1 MVVTGEKTMKFEIM
15 IGILFDLLSN
25 KSVTAKRLAYKYEV
39 SLRSI
44 YRYVNSLSLA
54 GVPIY
59 TNRGKGGGFALVDTY
74 KLSSTFMTV
83 EEFERTISA
92 MSAFADGITDKV
104 LESAISKLKASVKNE
119 FNSFNVSG
127 GSLIIDGGS
136 WGDSLGYKTKLSV
149 VQQSINSQN
158 QLLIKYHDR
167 NGEIT
172 ERVIDPHVIVFK
184 QGLWYVFA
192 YCNLRKEFR
201 LFKTG
206 RIQSASLLKTKFV
219 RQNVDKLDVP
229 LDYWNTIKEV
239 TPVTLKLD
247 KSIVS
252 DVEEWLGIDTIEIID
267 GEFFA
272 NAKLPIDNGLI
283 SKILGFG
290 SGIAVISPENLKES
304 VINKAQEIISTYK
317 K

>member
-1 MVVTGEKTMKFEIM
+1 MKFEIM
-15 IGILFDLLSN
+15 LGILFDLLS
-25 KSVTAKRLAYKYEV
+25 KRCVTAKYLASKYEV

-44 YRYVNSLSLA
+44 YRYVNSLELA

-83 EEFERTISA
+83 DEFERAINA
-92 MSAFADGITDKV
+92 MSAIADGITDKV
-104 LESAISKLKASVKNE
+104 LESAINKLKASVKNE
-119 FNSFNVSG
+119 YNSFNVNS
-127 GSLIIDGGS
+127 GSLIIDGGT
-136 WGDSLGYKTKLSV
+136 WGDSLGYKSKLLII
-149 VQQSINSQN
+149 QKSIESAT

-172 ERVIDPHVIVFK
+172 ERVIEPHVIVFK

-206 RIQSASLLKTKFV
+206 RIHSATLLKTKFIK
-219 RQNVDKLDVP
+219 QNVDKLDIP
-229 LDYWNTIKEV
+229 LDYWNTVKESEEV
-239 TPVTLKLD
+239 VLKID
-247 KSIVS
+247 KSVIS
-252 DVEEWLGIDTIEIID
+252 DVEEWLGIETIESVN

-272 NAKLPIDNGLI
+272 NVKLPVDNGLV
-283 SKILGFG
+283 SKILGYG
-290 SGIAVISPENLKES
+290 DGIKVVEPVHLKEKVLS
-304 VINKAQEIISTYK
+304 KALAVVNLYKNKQ
-317 K
+317 

>member
-1 MVVTGEKTMKFEIM
+1 MKFEIM
-15 IGILFDLLSN
+15 LGILFDLLSN
-25 KSVTAKRLAYKYEV
+25 KCVTAKKLAYKYEV

-44 YRYVNSLSLA
+44 YRYISSLELA

-83 EEFERTISA
+83 DEFESAINA
-92 MSAFADGITDKV
+92 MSAIADGITDKV
-104 LESAISKLKASVKNE
+104 LESAIAKLKASVKNE
-119 FNSFNVSG
+119 YNSFNVSG

-136 WGDSLGYKTKLSV
+136 WGDSLGYKTKLLV
-149 VQQSINSQN
+149 VQQSIESSK

-172 ERVIDPHVIVFK
+172 ERIIEPHVIVFK

-206 RIQSASLLKTKFV
+206 RIHSATILKTKFV
-219 RQNVDKLDVP
+219 KQNVDKLDVP
-229 LDYWNTIKEV
+229 LDYWNTVKEV
-239 TPVTLKLD
+239 TPVTLKID
-247 KSIVS
+247 KSVVS
-252 DVEEWLGIDTIEIID
+252 DVEEWLGIDTIESIN

-272 NAKLPIDNGLI
+272 NAKLPIDNGLV

-290 SGIAVISPENLKES
+290 NGITVVSPENLKQS
-304 VINKAQEIISTYK
+304 VIKKAQEIISIYK
-317 K
+317 N

>member
-1 MVVTGEKTMKFEIM
+1 MKFEIM
-15 IGILFDLLSN
+15 LGILFDLLS
-25 KSVTAKRLAYKYEV
+25 KRCVTAKYLASKYEV

-44 YRYVNSLSLA
+44 YRYVNSLELA

-83 EEFERTISA
+83 DEFERAINA
-92 MSAFADGITDKV
+92 MSAIADGITDKV
-104 LESAISKLKASVKNE
+104 LESAINKLKASVKNE
-119 FNSFNVSG
+119 YNSFNVNS
-127 GSLIIDGGS
+127 GSLIIDGGT
-136 WGDSLGYKTKLSV
+136 WGDSLGYKSKLLII
-149 VQQSINSQN
+149 QKSIESAT

-172 ERVIDPHVIVFK
+172 ERVIEPHVIVFK

-206 RIQSASLLKTKFV
+206 RIHSATLLKTKFIK
-219 RQNVDKLDVP
+219 QNVDKLDIP
-229 LDYWNTIKEV
+229 LDYWNTVKESEEV
-239 TPVTLKLD
+239 VLKID
-247 KSIVS
+247 KSVIS
-252 DVEEWLGIDTIEIID
+252 DVEEWLGIETIESVN

-272 NAKLPIDNGLI
+272 NVMLPVDNGLV
-283 SKILGFG
+283 SKILGYG
-290 SGIAVISPENLKES
+290 DGIKVVEPVHLKEKVLS
-304 VINKAQEIISTYK
+304 KALAVVNLYK

>member
-1 MVVTGEKTMKFEIM
+1 MKFEIM
-15 IGILFDLLSN
+15 LGILFDLLS
-25 KSVTAKRLAYKYEV
+25 KRCVTAKYLASKYEV

-44 YRYVNSLSLA
+44 YRYVNSLGLA

-83 EEFERTISA
+83 DEFERAINA
-92 MSAFADGITDKV
+92 MSAIADGISDKV
-104 LESAISKLKASVKNE
+104 LESAINKLKASVKNE
-119 FNSFNVSG
+119 YNSFNVNS
-127 GSLIIDGGS
+127 GSLIIDGGT
-136 WGDSLGYKTKLSV
+136 WGDSLGYKSKLLII
-149 VQQSINSQN
+149 QKSIEGST

-172 ERVIDPHVIVFK
+172 ERIIEPHVIVFK

-192 YCNLRKEFR
+192 FCNLRKEFR

-206 RIQSASLLKTKFV
+206 RIHSATLLKTKFIK
-219 RQNVDKLDVP
+219 QSVDKLDIP
-229 LDYWNTIKEV
+229 LDYWNTVKEAEDV
-239 TPVTLKLD
+239 VLKID
-247 KSIVS
+247 KSVIS
-252 DVEEWLGIDTIEIID
+252 DVEEWLGIETIESVN

-272 NAKLPIDNGLI
+272 NAKLPVDNGLV

-290 SGIAVISPENLKES
+290 DGVKVIEPISLKEKVLS
-304 VINKAQEIISTYK
+304 KALAVVNLYK
-317 K
+317 

>member
-1 MVVTGEKTMKFEIM
+1 MKFEIM
-15 IGILFDLLSN
+15 LGILFDLLSN
-25 KSVTAKRLAYKYEV
+25 KCVTAKYLAYKYEV

-44 YRYVNSLSLA
+44 YRYVNSLELA

-83 EEFERTISA
+83 DEFERAINA
-92 MSAFADGITDKV
+92 MSAIADGITDKV
-104 LESAISKLKASVKNE
+104 LESAINKLKASVKNE
-119 FNSFNVSG
+119 YNSFNING

-136 WGDSLGYKTKLSV
+136 WGDSLGYKSKLVV
-149 VQQSINSQN
+149 VQKSIEGCN

-172 ERVIDPHVIVFK
+172 ERVIEPHVIVFK

-206 RIQSASLLKTKFV
+206 RIHSATLLKTKFI

-229 LDYWNTIKEV
+229 LDYWNTVKEV
-239 TPVTLKLD
+239 TDVTLKVD
-247 KSIVS
+247 KSVLS
-252 DVEEWLGIDTIEIID
+252 DVEEWLGIETIETIND
-267 GEFFA
+267 EFYA
-272 NAKLPIDNGLI
+272 KAKLPIDNGLV

-290 SGIAVISPENLKES
+290 NGVKVVSPEILK
-304 VINKAQEIISTYK
+304 NKVLSTAKEIVSAYDK
-317 K
+317 

>member
-1 MVVTGEKTMKFEIM
+1 MKFEIM
-15 IGILFDLLSN
+15 LGILFDLLSN
-25 KSVTAKRLAYKYEV
+25 KNVTAKKLAYKYEV

-44 YRYVNSLSLA
+44 YRYITSLELA

-83 EEFERTISA
+83 DEFESAINA
-92 MSAFADGITDKV
+92 MSAIADGITDKT
-104 LESAISKLKASVKNE
+104 LESAITKLKASVKNE
-119 FNSFNVSG
+119 YNSFNVSG

-136 WGDSLGYKTKLSV
+136 WGDSLGYKTKLLV
-149 VQQSINSQN
+149 VQKSIEGCN

-167 NGEIT
+167 NGEVT
-172 ERVIDPHVIVFK
+172 ERIIEPHVIVFK

-206 RIQSASLLKTKFV
+206 RIHSATLLKTKFV
-219 RQNVDKLDVP
+219 KQSVDKLDVP
-229 LDYWNTIKEV
+229 LDYWNTVKEV
-239 TPVTLKLD
+239 SPVTLKID
-247 KSIVS
+247 KSVVS
-252 DVEEWLGIDTIEIID
+252 DVEEWLGIETIENID
-267 GEFFA
+267 GEYFA
-272 NAKLPIDNGLI
+272 NAKLPIDNGLV

-290 SGIAVISPENLKES
+290 SGLTVVSPEELKNS
-304 VINKAQEIISTYK
+304 VIKKAKEIISIYDK
-317 K
+317 